1 MQRGNMAE
9 NDKTKAGDIE
19 RPGYLPP
26 SPEKRPEGKGTW
38 QVSAFHL
45 ATTIATPAAFAP
57 LPYAMSQLGWPG
69 GVVTLLM
76 GTAVTYYCTLI
87 LASLWDWNEPNRY
100 VRYRDLGRSIYGA
113 KGYWSVLTFQQIASI
128 GNNITIQIVA
138 GLSMKSIYLTYTKE
152 ASPSM
157 TLQHFII
164 IFGCAELILS
174 QFPDIHSLRFLN
186 ALCTGCTIGFSV
198 SVVALCSHALRNG
211 DAGHAD
217 YNIVGSPSGKMFGV
231 FSALGTVAFSFGDA
245 MLPEIQAT
253 LREPAKTNMY
263 KGASLAYGVIAVS
276 YWTVA
281 FMGYAVFGNAVNPYL
296 VNSFIG
302 PSWLITL
309 ANIFAV
315 VQVLGCYQIYCRPTY
330 LYVEQQVMDYNK
342 PPLSIHNCLVRLG
355 VTTVYIVVIT
365 VIAAA
370 IPFFGDFVALCGAI
384 GFTPLDFI
392 IPVIAF
398 LKVRNPKNPLVKLIN
413 VAIVVVY
420 SIVAVLGAIG
430 AIQFIHTDTARY
442 KFFANM

>member
-1 MQRGNMAE
+1 M
-9 NDKTKAGDIE
+9 DKVSSIEGEKKFKGDVDG
-19 RPGYLPP
+19 PGSLPG
-26 SPEKRPEGKGTW
+26 SLVKHPEGRGTW
-38 QVSAFHL
+38 PISAFHL

-57 LPYAMSQLGWPG
+57 LPYAMSQLGWIG
-69 GVVTLLM
+69 GVVTLLV
-76 GTAVTYYCTLI
+76 GTAVTYYCTLL
-87 LASLWDWNEPNRY
+87 LASLWDWDEPNRY

-113 KGYWSVLTFQQIASI
+113 KGYWSVLAFQQIASI

-138 GLSMKSIYLTYTKE
+138 GLSMKSIYTTY
-152 ASPSM
+152 SSNPSGM

-164 IFGCAELILS
+164 LFGVVELFLS

-198 SVVALCSHALRNG
+198 SVVALCAHALRNG
-211 DAGHAD
+211 DADGSSYD
-217 YNIVGSPSGKMFGV
+217 IVGSPSDKTFGI
-231 FSALGTVAFSFGDA
+231 FAALGTIAFSFGDA

-253 LREPAKTNMY
+253 LREPAKLNMY
-263 KGASLAYGVIAVS
+263 KGSTLAYTVIAVS

-281 FMGYAVFGNAVNPYL
+281 FMGYAVFGNTVNPYL
-296 VNSFIG
+296 VNSFFG
-302 PSWLITL
+302 PDWLITL
-309 ANIFAV
+309 ANIFAII
-315 VQVLGCYQIYCRPTY
+315 QVLGCYQIYCRPTY

-342 PPLSIHNCLVRLG
+342 HPWSLQNALARVG
-355 VTTVYIVVIT
+355 VTATYIVVIT

-370 IPFFGDFVALCGAI
+370 VPFFGDFVALCGAI

-420 SIVAVLGAIG
+420 SIVAILGAIG
-430 AIQFIHTDTARY
+430 AIQFIHHDTNRY
-442 KFFANM
+442 QFFANL